1 MIRRNL
7 MIPGIQWSKGN
18 EWTLKIQKSTVI
30 PPSPMILF
38 NIFKRILHKAI
49 FGQWAIFIRLVLSK
63 KLKHLPFCLACHPY
77 TAKHSKAPLTPNS
90 QCKCCVILQKM
101 SANKSIAPIGHLYRS
116 LTCTS
121 ENMIVHMYFLNM
133 IFHILSSDIRFM
145 KASVSN
151 EDCKSYSHD

>member
-1 MIRRNL
+1 MKVWTLMIQRNL
-7 MIPGIQWSKGN
+7 S
-18 EWTLKIQKSTVI
+18 
-30 PPSPMILF
+30 
-38 NIFKRILHKAI
+38 
-49 FGQWAIFIRLVLSK
+49 
-63 KLKHLPFCLACHPY
+63 FCLAYHPY
-77 TAKHSKAPLTPNS
+77 TAKHSKASLTPNS

-133 IFHILSSDIRFM
+133 IFHILSSDLRFM